1 METQH
6 FYTRIFLYLI
16 FPRSLPVKTS
26 AEDCHQGNNIL
37 DELRFER
44 LLFRLIKDNNPSVHQ
59 VSDKIDQ
66 FGAKSEQSIIVSD
79 N

>member
-1 METQH
+1 M
-6 FYTRIFLYLI
+6 IA
-16 FPRSLPVKTS
+16 SVKAS
-26 AEDCHQGNNIL
+26 AEDGHQGNNIF
-37 DELRFER
+37 DELCFER